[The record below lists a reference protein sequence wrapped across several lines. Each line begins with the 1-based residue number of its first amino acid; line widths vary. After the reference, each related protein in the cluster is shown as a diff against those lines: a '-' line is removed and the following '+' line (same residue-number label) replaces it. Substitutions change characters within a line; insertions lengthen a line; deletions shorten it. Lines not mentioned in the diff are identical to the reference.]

1 MSLHCGGM
9 EIQMEKGKLEQLKG
23 TLKNQE
29 KDMIETMRTIHRNG
43 DADMSEHYPTEL
55 SNYDN
60 HPADH
65 GTELYTLE
73 LNMALKVHEQ
83 TKLNDIQKAL
93 KKFENGT
100 YGICEHCNREIGY
113 ERLEAKPSAGLCYE
127 CEMELESAE
136 RNTADQQ
143 YGEVFDSPFGRKYLN
158 SQEDDE
164 FEGMDQLNDVI
175 KYGSSDSPQDMGGYA
190 DFEEY
195 YTNEIDNQ
203 GIVEEIDKISNQQYK
218 DQLP

>member
-1 MSLHCGGM
+1 
-9 EIQMEKGKLEQLKG
+9 MEKYRLDQLKHKLEE
-23 TLKNQE
+23 QE
-29 KDMIETMRTIHRNG
+29 KQMIETMRTMHRNG

-93 KKFENGT
+93 KKFETGT
-100 YGICEHCNREIGY
+100 YGRCDHCHKEISF
-113 ERLEAKPSAGLCYE
+113 ERLEAKPSAGLCYD
-127 CEMELESAE
+127 CEMKLEAKE
-136 RNTADQQ
+136 INTADQQ
-143 YGEVFDSPFGRKYLN
+143 YGEVFD
-158 SQEDDE
+158 DE
-164 FEGMDQLNDVI
+164 FEGIDQLNDVM

>member
-1 MSLHCGGM
+1 
-9 EIQMEKGKLEQLKG
+9 MEKKQLDALKHKLKRQEQ
-23 TLKNQE
+23 
-29 KDMIETMRTIHRNG
+29 DMIEVLRTMHRNG

-60 HPADH
+60 HPADQ

-73 LNMALKVHEQ
+73 MNMALKVHEQ

-93 KKFENGT
+93 NKFENGT
-100 YGICEHCNREIGY
+100 YARCEHCHKEISY
-113 ERLEAKPSAGLCYE
+113 KRLEVKPSAALCYD
-127 CEMELESAE
+127 CEMKLESRE
-136 RNTADQQ
+136 RNTGDQQ

-158 SQEDDE
+158 KQEDDE
-164 FEGMDQLNDVI
+164 FEGMDQLNDLM

-190 DFEEY
+190 DFEEF
-195 YTNEIDNQ
+195 YTNELDNQ

>member
-1 MSLHCGGM
+1 M
-9 EIQMEKGKLEQLKG
+9 KKAKLEILQKKLRKQEQDMLEILG
-23 TLKNQE
+23 T
-29 KDMIETMRTIHRNG
+29 MHRNG

-73 LNMALKVHEQ
+73 MNMALKVHEQ
-83 TKLNDIQKAL
+83 TKLNDIRKAL
-93 KKFENGT
+93 SKFRNGT
-100 YGICEHCNREIGY
+100 YAQCEHCHKEINY
-113 ERLEAKPSAGLCYE
+113 ERLEAKPSAALCYE
-127 CEMELESAE
+127 CEMKLESEE
-136 RNTADQQ
+136 RNSADQQ
-143 YGEVFDSPFGRKYLN
+143 YGEIFDSPFGRKYLN
-158 SQEDDE
+158 KQEDDE
-164 FEGMDQLNDVI
+164 FEGMDQLNDVM

-195 YTNEIDNQ
+195 YTNELDNQ